1 MLFLLFMNYDDGVFY
16 GQSYASIEAIEHDS
30 HSDTRILI
38 SYWILLSLIYLF
50 EYPFLKLLQWF
61 QYWHYMKLIM
71 VAFLVIPDFG
81 RSAYVYNHFIQ
92 SCIHMNPQAV
102 ISRFRNWKN
111 IFVKKEDFTM
121 QAEKY
126 ITQNGI
132 EVLEE
137 LIASKI
143 IEKSLNSETRTSVP
157 TAEKNE
163 ILETNRGRLLME
175 QKDAKDLEMIEK
187 EQVPEGKQVNRALE
201 RLKSNESTLSAMA
214 KTKKMAADTEYG
226 THPQISA
233 SENVQ
238 KEWTCAICQLT
249 MPSEANLNSHVQGRK
264 HKAACEALNAKTKG
278 TPVTDTGSGASSQVS
293 ASKDVN
299 TAMDRFK
306 SNESTSPAMAK
317 TEKMAADTEHGTHP
331 QISASE
337 NVQKEWTC
345 AICQLT
351 MPSEA
356 NLNSHLQGRKHK
368 AACEALNTKTKGTPV
383 TDTGRGASSQVS
395 ASKDVQIMWTCKICQ
410 LKILSEVDL
419 NSHLQG
425 RKHKAACEALNG
437 KTKGTEVTDTG
448 SGASSQ
454 VSASKDV
461 QKCSLNSHLKGKK
474 HKAACEALNAKS
486 QLVAEK
492 VPVKKNDESTG
503 EEEMIIYTPSALEQN
518 TTNSHH
524 PKMEHKNVETI
535 NVSQQN
541 KIKDVDAN
549 TTKVQELQKKVGT
562 SIGMNSS
569 RLRCDMCNA
578 KCTSEGD
585 LASHLRGSK
594 HLAQIQLLTAHGVL

>member
-1 MLFLLFMNYDDGVFY
+1 
-16 GQSYASIEAIEHDS
+16 
-30 HSDTRILI
+30 
-38 SYWILLSLIYLF
+38 
-50 EYPFLKLLQWF
+50 
-61 QYWHYMKLIM
+61 
-71 VAFLVIPDFG
+71 
-81 RSAYVYNHFIQ
+81 
-92 SCIHMNPQAV
+92 MNPQAV

-126 ITQNGI
+126 ITRNGT
-132 EVLEE
+132 EVLEQ
-137 LIASKI
+137 LIASKN
-143 IEKSLNSETRTSVP
+143 IEKSLNAETRKSVP
-157 TAEKNE
+157 TTEKNE
-163 ILETNRGRLLME
+163 ILKANFYVNLDGCTNRGRLLME

-187 EQVPEGKQVNRALE
+187 EQVPEGKQVNSALE
-201 RLKSNESTLSAMA
+201 RLKSNESILSAMA
-214 KTKKMAADTEYG
+214 KTEKMAADTEHG
-226 THPQISA
+226 TYNPQISA

-238 KEWTCAICQLT
+238 KEWTCAICQ
-249 MPSEANLNSHVQGRK
+249 V
-264 HKAACEALNAKTKG
+264 
-278 TPVTDTGSGASSQVS
+278 
-293 ASKDVN
+293 
-299 TAMDRFK
+299 
-306 SNESTSPAMAK
+306 
-317 TEKMAADTEHGTHP
+317 
-331 QISASE
+331 
-337 NVQKEWTC
+337 
-345 AICQLT
+345 T

-368 AACEALNTKTKGTPV
+368 AACEALNTKTKGMPV

-395 ASKDVQIMWTCKICQ
+395 ACKDVQTMWTCKICQ
-410 LKILSEVDL
+410 LRIFSEASL

-425 RKHKAACEALNG
+425 RKHMAACEALNG

-461 QKCSLNSHLKGKK
+461 QKMWTCKICQLKIYSEGSLNSHLKGKK

-535 NVSQQN
+535 NISQQN
-541 KIKDVDAN
+541 KNKDVDAN
-549 TTKVQELQKKVGT
+549 TTKVQELQKDVGT

-569 RLRCDMCNA
+569 RLRCDMCNV
-578 KCTSEGD
+578 KCTSVGD
-585 LASHLRGSK
+585 LASHLQGSK
-594 HLAQIQLLTAHGVL
+594 HLAQIQLLTAHGQWPCSLVI

>member
-1 MLFLLFMNYDDGVFY
+1 
-16 GQSYASIEAIEHDS
+16 
-30 HSDTRILI
+30 
-38 SYWILLSLIYLF
+38 
-50 EYPFLKLLQWF
+50 
-61 QYWHYMKLIM
+61 MKLIM

-157 TAEKNE
+157 TTEKNE

-187 EQVPEGKQVNRALE
+187 KQVPEGKQ
-201 RLKSNESTLSAMA
+201 
-214 KTKKMAADTEYG
+214 
-226 THPQISA
+226 
-233 SENVQ
+233 
-238 KEWTCAICQLT
+238 
-249 MPSEANLNSHVQGRK
+249 
-264 HKAACEALNAKTKG
+264 
-278 TPVTDTGSGASSQVS
+278 
-293 ASKDVN
+293 VN

-317 TEKMAADTEHGTHP
+317 TEKMAADTEHGTYP

-383 TDTGRGASSQVS
+383 TDTGRGASSEVS

-461 QKCSLNSHLKGKK
+461 QKMWTCKICQLKICSEGSLNSHLKGKK

-492 VPVKKNDESTG
+492 VPG
-503 EEEMIIYTPSALEQN
+503 EKE
-518 TTNSHH
+518 
-524 PKMEHKNVETI
+524 
-535 NVSQQN
+535 
-541 KIKDVDAN
+541 
-549 TTKVQELQKKVGT
+549 
-562 SIGMNSS
+562 
-569 RLRCDMCNA
+569 
-578 KCTSEGD
+578 
-585 LASHLRGSK
+585 
-594 HLAQIQLLTAHGVL
+594 